1 MSGSVADV
9 RAYERVYLVRS
20 AEERIREHYAD
31 DEMKTPV
38 HLSIGQE
45 AVAVGVCEALGPEDR
60 VFGTYRSH
68 ALYLART
75 GDTDGFFGELYGR
88 TTGAARGKAGS
99 MHLAAPDR
107 GLLATSAVVASTI
120 PLAVGA
126 ALALQQL
133 RQPGHAVAFFG
144 DGALGEGVFWE
155 SLNYACC
162 ARLPVV
168 FVCEDNGL
176 AIHARTERYQ
186 GYSSIADVAERFHC
200 DVHRSDSSDVLEIR
214 DLTRRALEQRAASGR
229 PVFLHLRCYRFVEH
243 VGPAVDQSWHLGYR
257 VQAEFEAWLAR
268 DPVSVARARLLASGM
283 PEGEIADLEARVDA
297 RVRASLRAA
306 QRAPHPEP
314 SELLEG
320 VFA

>member
-1 MSGSVADV
+1 MSATAADL
-9 RAYERVYLVRS
+9 RAYERVYLVRR
-20 AEERIREHYAD
+20 AEEAIREHYAE

-45 AVAVGVCEALGPEDR
+45 AVAVGVCEALAPEDR

-88 TTGAARGKAGS
+88 TTGVARGKAGS
-99 MHLAAPDR
+99 MHMAAPDR
-107 GLLATSAVVASTI
+107 GLIATSAVVASTI

-126 ALALQQL
+126 ALALRQL
-133 RQPGHAVAFFG
+133 RQPGRAVAFFG

-155 SLNYACC
+155 SLNYACA

-186 GYSSIADVAERFHC
+186 GY
-200 DVHRSDSSDVLEIR
+200 
-214 DLTRRALEQRAASGR
+214 
-229 PVFLHLRCYRFVEH
+229 
-243 VGPAVDQSWHLGYR
+243 
-257 VQAEFEAWLAR
+257 
-268 DPVSVARARLLASGM
+268 
-283 PEGEIADLEARVDA
+283 
-297 RVRASLRAA
+297 
-306 QRAPHPEP
+306 
-314 SELLEG
+314 
-320 VFA
+320 